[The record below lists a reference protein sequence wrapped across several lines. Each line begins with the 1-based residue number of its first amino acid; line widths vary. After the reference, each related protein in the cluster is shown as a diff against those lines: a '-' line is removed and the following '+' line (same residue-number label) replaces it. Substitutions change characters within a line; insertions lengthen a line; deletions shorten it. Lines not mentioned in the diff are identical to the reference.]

1 MSGKGVWLR
10 GGGEEKSGG
19 AHKFSLLPL
28 QNTISLNWRENWEQY
43 LDKTVPPL
51 LMFLAF
57 SFFFFFLTF
66 PFFGNIG
73 FLFLF
78 LFFFVFS
85 FFGLRVV
92 MGWGKAEG
100 WGLCPS
106 PAWFCLTPCLP
117 RPAWR
122 GKFSYPIPAPWGP
135 TKPRP
140 VKLYFLL
147 IFPTTNTIFLMK
159 HISLIKIYLKL
170 QLNLSHQIK

>member
-1 MSGKGVWLR
+1 MDFREDGKKRVENRRENEWEGCLVER
-10 GGGEEKSGG
+10 GRGREKWWGPQVFSSPPSKYNLSKLERKLGTIFG
-19 AHKFSLLPL
+19 QNCPTSFNVSSLL
-28 QNTISLNWRENWEQY
+28 
-43 LDKTVPPL
+43 
-51 LMFLAF
+51 
-57 SFFFFFLTF
+57 FFFFFLTF

-117 RPAWR
+117 RPA
-122 GKFSYPIPAPWGP
+122 
-135 TKPRP
+135 
-140 VKLYFLL
+140 
-147 IFPTTNTIFLMK
+147 
-159 HISLIKIYLKL
+159 
-170 QLNLSHQIK
+170 